1 MKAKENL
8 KILIRGKEN
17 KEKKLKTQLEQYD
30 RTIIYYENE
39 EKKINDEMQIISQNI
54 WLGKNFV

>member
-8 KILIRGKEN
+8 KILIPGKEN
-17 KEKKLKTQLEQYD
+17 KEKKLKSQLEQYD